1 MDYKI
6 KNMKTKVVHAGEP
19 KEKVNGAVVFP
30 IYQSA
35 MFLYDGEQDY
45 NDLKYIR
52 LNNTPN
58 QAVLHK
64 KLAAIEGGEAALVT
78 SSGMAAIST
87 TLLTILEGG
96 GHLLAQDS
104 LYGGTHGFITNDFSG
119 LGISYSFIKGDDPE
133 SWEGKI
139 TPNSRAIYVETITN
153 PTIQIIDLQA
163 VVNFAKKHGLISI
176 IDNTFASPVNFN
188 PIEMGFDLV
197 IHSATKYLNGHSDIV
212 AGCVI
217 GRAKLIE
224 KITHKLNHLGGS
236 LDPHA
241 CYLFQRGIKTLVLRL
256 EHQNQ
261 SSLALAQFLENHP
274 TVKKVNYPGLES
286 HPQYQLAKK
295 WFRGFGG
302 MISFEINGGMDD
314 VIHFLNNLDIPLLAP
329 SLGGV
334 ETLVV
339 LPAVSS
345 HASLSKAER
354 EKIGIPDTL
363 VRVSVGIE
371 STEEL
376 IADFKQAL
384 ETIL

>member
-6 KNMKTKVVHAGEP
+6 KNLETKVVHSGEP
-19 KEKVNGAVVFP
+19 KEKINGAVVFP

-58 QAVLHK
+58 QTTLHE

-87 TLLTILEGG
+87 TLLTLLEGG

-119 LGISYSFIKGDDPE
+119 LGLSYSFIKSNDPD
-133 SWEGKI
+133 SWQGEIK
-139 TPNSRAIYVETITN
+139 PNSRVIYVESITN

-163 VVNFAKKHGLISI
+163 VVNFAKKHDLISV

-212 AGCVI
+212 AGCII
-217 GRAKLIE
+217 GRGKLVE

-241 CYLFQRGIKTLVLRL
+241 CFLFQRGVKTLVLRL
-256 EHQNQ
+256 ERQNR
-261 SSLALAQFLENHP
+261 SAMALARFLENHP
-274 TVKKVNYPGLES
+274 AVKKVNYPGLES
-286 HPQYQLAKK
+286 HPQHALAKK

-302 MISFEINGGMDD
+302 MISFEIKGEMDD
-314 VIHFLNNLDIPLLAP
+314 VTDFLNNLNIPLLAP

-345 HASLSKAER
+345 HASLTKAER
-354 EKIGIPDTL
+354 EKIGISDTL

-371 STEEL
+371 SAEEL

-384 ETIL
+384 EKIL